1 MEQIKQFFANL
12 VDQAVSLYQNT
23 LVPFYEETIV
33 TAVPFLASVEL
44 WYILAKK
51 GTAVTIVSS

>member
-23 LVPFYEETIV
+23 LVPFYEGTIV

-44 WYILAKK
+44 WWILALLF
-51 GTAVTIVSS
+51 